1 MRFGWQNVFCRSAA
15 QRSAVCA
22 PCVRSYGC
30 SRRGL
35 GREYFGVFSAA
46 YHVASVFRTGMGPAG
61 SGHGGSR
68 NPKKKGRFAPGSDV
82 AVAPS
87 KAMREARAKRKLDE
101 HLEFLSNASP
111 GT

>member
-1 MRFGWQNVFCRSAA
+1 
-15 QRSAVCA
+15 
-22 PCVRSYGC
+22 
-30 SRRGL
+30 
-35 GREYFGVFSAA
+35 
-46 YHVASVFRTGMGPAG
+46 MGPAG

-68 NPKKKGRFAPGSDV
+68 NPKKGRFAPGSDV

-101 HLEFLSNASP
+101 RLEFLSNASP